1 MKIFVFFLFSTFLIN
16 FTLSKRFKNKTH
28 LNKNHTKKNNTHRT
42 FLIRTE
48 LNITEI
54 EKLLNNNKTLDIN
67 KTIVSEIDDDYE
79 NFTLPDE
86 IDIEIEEKSFFECEM
101 NRAKMN
107 DVRDSILAE
116 MDLKSDK
123 LQIYPICEDCLSKS
137 EIIGRGGIDKP
148 QTFMIL

>member
-1 MKIFVFFLFSTFLIN
+1 MVYFIGYDIAD
-16 FTLSKRFKNKTH
+16 SKSLARVA
-28 LNKNHTKKNNTHRT
+28 
-42 FLIRTE
+42 
-48 LNITEI
+48 NI
-54 EKLLNNNKTLDIN
+54 L
-67 KTIVSEIDDDYE
+67 E
-79 NFTLPDE
+79 NFG
-86 IDIEIEEKSFFECEM
+86 IRVQKSFFECEM

-107 DVRDSILAE
+107 DVCDSILAE